1 MCKSSRSPKVSQH
14 NFSTG
19 PKSPSNSASSTHVEV
34 FEKII
39 EDIFKTLRLKAQ
51 RTVKND
57 LYCIKHNFMG
67 LNHQVFF
74 PILYTYSIATHS
86 TTVFPLFA

>member
-39 EDIFKTLRLKAQ
+39 DDIFKTLRQKRRERLK
-51 RTVKND
+51 NYFF
-57 LYCIKHNFMG
+57 LYK
-67 LNHQVFF
+67 
-74 PILYTYSIATHS
+74 T
-86 TTVFPLFA
+86 